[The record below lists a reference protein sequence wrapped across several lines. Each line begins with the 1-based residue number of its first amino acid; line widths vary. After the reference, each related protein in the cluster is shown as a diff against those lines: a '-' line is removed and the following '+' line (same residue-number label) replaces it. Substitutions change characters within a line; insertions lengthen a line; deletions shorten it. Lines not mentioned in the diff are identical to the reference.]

1 MILFM
6 CKVLHE
12 AGTAATQAE
21 RENGGI
27 PWSDA
32 NAARIFGF
40 YVVIP
45 TALRTVFLYHILN
58 MPNTPRVMTTARK
71 QIQPHEHYIM
81 VERLISMH
89 KDERHNQGWSR
100 YRHMGAATSSTYVRL
115 LFLHTTLTRPRIHAI
130 TTTIPS
136 STATCLNSHD
146 DTRSPTFHHPHSPYH
161 AKPTCY

>member
-40 YVVIP
+40 
-45 TALRTVFLYHILN
+45 LRRNPYCSTYIYFHHILN

-71 QIQPHEHYIM
+71 QIQPQEHHIM
-81 VERLISMH
+81 VKRLTSTH

-136 STATCLNSHD
+136 STATSLNSHD